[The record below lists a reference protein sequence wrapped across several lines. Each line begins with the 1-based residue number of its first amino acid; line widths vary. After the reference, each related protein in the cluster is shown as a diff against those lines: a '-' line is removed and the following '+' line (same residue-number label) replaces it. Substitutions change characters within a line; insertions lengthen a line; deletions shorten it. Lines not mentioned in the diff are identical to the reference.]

1 MWRHWPPL
9 SKARLPI
16 KPHGIHGAL
25 IFVFGFVL
33 AKGQEP
39 RANPIGL
46 VAYNCFMLLQGI
58 FPAVTTPFYS
68 DGAVYYK
75 KIEHNTDRYSR
86 TPVAGLVVL
95 GSTGE
100 AVMLSD
106 EERRDVLRATV
117 EAAAPEKVLIAGT
130 GAESVLET
138 LKLTEFAAKLQYD
151 VALVRT
157 PHFYRPQMKPEVLL
171 GFYRT
176 VADRSPLPVLLYTVP
191 PYTAYDLPL
200 EVIVELAE
208 HPNIIGIKESSG
220 NVEKVAA
227 MVQRTRHIKRTA
239 TATEVFQAVT
249 ERMMS
254 ASAQAQQGNDSQL
267 VSATQLTGG
276 GSVAV
281 APRTTIKT
289 RSKEVGFQVLVGAAQ
304 TLCASLQAG
313 ASGGVLAFAAPA
325 PTICFEIY
333 SAWKENDLE
342 MAQTKQARIVDASK
356 RVVAELGIP
365 AVKYAMDLNGYYGG
379 MPRLPLLPLTATQK
393 SDIETQMDPFP
404 N

>member
-1 MWRHWPPL
+1 
-9 SKARLPI
+9 
-16 KPHGIHGAL
+16 
-25 IFVFGFVL
+25 
-33 AKGQEP
+33 
-39 RANPIGL
+39 
-46 VAYNCFMLLQGI
+46 MLLQGI
-58 FPAVTTPFYS
+58 FPAVTTPFYP

-75 KIEHNTDRYSR
+75 KIEHNVDRYSR
-86 TPVAGLVVL
+86 TLVSGLVVL

-106 EERRDVLRATV
+106 EERRQVLRTTV

-138 LKLTEFAAKLQYD
+138 LKLTEYAAKLKYD

-157 PHFYRPQMKPEVLL
+157 PHFYRPQMKPDALL

-249 ERMMS
+249 SRMS
-254 ASAQAQQGNDSQL
+254 TAPPAANQENQF
-267 VSATQLTGG
+267 VS
-276 GSVAV
+276 
-281 APRTTIKT
+281 
-289 RSKEVGFQVLVGAAQ
+289 
-304 TLCASLQAG
+304 
-313 ASGGVLAFAAPA
+313 
-325 PTICFEIY
+325 
-333 SAWKENDLE
+333 
-342 MAQTKQARIVDASK
+342 
-356 RVVAELGIP
+356 
-365 AVKYAMDLNGYYGG
+365 
-379 MPRLPLLPLTATQK
+379 
-393 SDIETQMDPFP
+393 
-404 N
+404 